1 MFARKGDRRIYKIA
15 REKNYKQGW
24 GIIVS
29 SSAKAPVYF
38 SSYFTSLRL
47 MAVHGFSTNCLK
59 EGCLAVWLESCN
71 CSHVTKLPSLACSGL
86 FA

>member
-1 MFARKGDRRIYKIA
+1 VKTHFGRHTFGRLTLAWKLRGGLMFARKGDRRIYKIA

-38 SSYFTSLRL
+38 SSYFTSLRI
-47 MAVHGFSTNCLK
+47 MALHGFSTQ
-59 EGCLAVWLESCN
+59 W
-71 CSHVTKLPSLACSGL
+71 P
-86 FA
+86 